1 MNCPQCQGEV
11 WDNRARIRDEGW
23 KGPVYKCKDQN
34 CGWVQWP
41 AKKTAPAQ
49 KVEGGPGMPTQ
60 TARSGGPKHTW
71 PGLSQMYFQALIIA
85 RKQVIG
91 LGAAT
96 KLGVRMEDILSAAA
110 TIFIAASRDG
120 VKQPEP
126 EPEPEEVEA

>member
-1 MNCPQCQGEV
+1 
-11 WDNRARIRDEGW
+11 
-23 KGPVYKCKDQN
+23 
-34 CGWVQWP
+34 
-41 AKKTAPAQ
+41 
-49 KVEGGPGMPTQ
+49 
-60 TARSGGPKHTW
+60 
-71 PGLSQMYFQALIIA
+71 MYFQALIIA

-96 KLGVRMEDILSAAA
+96 KLEVRMEDILSAAA